1 MHCIIGQMA
10 PKKLKLVFVLDPLQK
25 LSWSDD
31 TSCSI
36 IAEACKRNYD
46 TFALEMENTFLKNS
60 EVLASVKKIQI
71 AAPAGICILEEI
83 KEFKLA
89 GADVIFVRKE
99 PPFDSEYLYLTQ
111 LLELIKNE
119 TFILNSP
126 SGLRETNEK
135 LSILE
140 FPEFITS
147 TFVSPNPALILQF
160 ARGLG
165 ERIIVKPLD
174 QKGGQGIHRFD
185 PKQTDLEENLR
196 RVTQNGSKTI
206 MAQKYISAVEKTGDV
221 RVLLL
226 GGKILGAF
234 TRVPPEGKFIANMDQ
249 GGVAV
254 KHALTAVEEKISE
267 TVGQKLLTK
276 GHHFVGI
283 DIIGERL
290 TEINVTS
297 PAGIFEIDQLHGTRT
312 SRQVVDYLEKQV
324 R

>member
-1 MHCIIGQMA
+1 MA
-10 PKKLKLVFVLDPLQK
+10 PKKLKLVFVLDPLEK
-25 LSWSDD
+25 LNWSDD

-36 IAEACKRNYD
+36 MAEACKRNHD
-46 TFALEMENTFLKNS
+46 IFALEMGNTFFKNAT
-60 EVLASVKKIQI
+60 VFASVKKIRI
-71 AAPAGICILEEI
+71 STPEGISVLEEI

-89 GADVIFVRKE
+89 EANVIFIRKE

-111 LLELIKNE
+111 LLELIADK

-147 TFVSPNPALILQF
+147 TFASPNPSLILQF
-160 ARGLG
+160 ARELS

-174 QKGGQGIHRFD
+174 QKGGRGIHRFD
-185 PKQTDLEENLR
+185 PKQTDLEESLC
-196 RVTQNGSKTI
+196 RVTQNGTKTV

-234 TRVPPEGKFIANMDQ
+234 SRIPPERKFIANMDQ

-254 KHALTAVEEKISE
+254 KHTLTPVEKKISE
-267 TVGQKLLTK
+267 AVGQKLLTK

-297 PAGIFEIDQLHGTRT
+297 PAGIFEIDQLLGTQT
-312 SRQVVDYLEKQV
+312 TRQVVDYLEKQV